1 MHCKVAL
8 LCFWAWP
15 GAGFYFTA
23 HFVRDAPPPPP
34 DARRRN
40 TFFYLQCCTR
50 ASQATRISIQA
61 IHEAWSTSCNITT
74 LPRPHSGTL
83 YMHSLSSTYSN
94 TILSR
99 RLQKTPGISTQET
112 TSGLIHESS
121 LLHDVHGV
129 LVVANLG
136 EHTSRQHSTKHGT
149 WISNYKSN
157 CQNDK
162 NWIQKSR
169 VHMED
174 KKMRWWH
181 S

>member
-15 GAGFYFTA
+15 GAGFYSTA

-129 LVVANLG
+129 LVVAKPRPSTLPGNTRQSTAHG
-136 EHTSRQHSTKHGT
+136 FQIINPTVKMTRIGSRKAGCT
-149 WISNYKSN
+149 
-157 CQNDK
+157 
-162 NWIQKSR
+162 
-169 VHMED
+169 ED